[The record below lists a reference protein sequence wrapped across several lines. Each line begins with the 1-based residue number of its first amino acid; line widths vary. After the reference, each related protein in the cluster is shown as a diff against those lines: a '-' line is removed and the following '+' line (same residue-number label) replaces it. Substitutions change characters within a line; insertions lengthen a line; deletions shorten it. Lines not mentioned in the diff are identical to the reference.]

1 MTLGLGTDGRA
12 ELSPRTP
19 VLLDFLYRNYD
30 NYDNYGN
37 YRNATKGNEMAKP
50 VATQEA
56 VFAAADALVAEG
68 KEPSMTFVQE
78 RTGGSYTTVKRHLEA
93 WAAKRKG
100 EIVAVDLPDD
110 IAARGRDFVQALYAH
125 ALHGAKAAVA
135 EPLALAEAA
144 REKAEGLLAGAEAE
158 VARLEGVEQ
167 EQSGRVEALTQ
178 RVRELEMSAA
188 AQQATIQEKAA
199 AAARLEAQLAEAQS
213 ALAAR
218 DQELAG
224 LRASTTAVEGLQGQL
239 DALQRTVQGLTAVAD
254 ANAQPAKGGKK

>member
-1 MTLGLGTDGRA
+1 MTLGLGTDDARRA
-12 ELSPRTP
+12 KPKTLAFR
-19 VLLDFLYRNYD
+19 DFHYRNYD
-30 NYDNYGN
+30 NY
-37 YRNATKGNEMAKP
+37 RNAMKGNEMAKP

-68 KEPSMTFVQE
+68 KEPSTTLVQE
-78 RTGGSYTTVKRHLEA
+78 RTGGSYTTVKRHIET
-93 WAAKRKG
+93 WEAKRKG

-167 EQSGRVEALTQ
+167 EQAGRVEVITQ
-178 RVRELEMSAA
+178 RVRELEISAA
-188 AQQATIQEKAA
+188 AAQATIQEKAA
-199 AAARLEAQLAEAQS
+199 AVARLEAQLAEAQNG
-213 ALAAR
+213 LAAR

-224 LRASTTAVEGLQGQL
+224 LRASAKTVEGLQGQL
-239 DALQRTVQGLTAVAD
+239 EALQRTVQGLSTTAD
-254 ANAQPAKGGKK
+254 ANARSGKGEKK